1 MRHVAQREFGPF
13 GEDRAAEEH
22 VARASERAREAL
34 GAFLAALPEGTG
46 PHGVTW
52 RQLSGDPALAAA
64 REAWRAAD
72 REAVA
77 ARDDA
82 VGLECGRDAAE
93 EAAEAS
99 GSTPRGRPS
108 RSRSRPRGRAEPAL
122 CGAA

>member
-52 RQLSGDPALAAA
+52 RQLSGDPALAAT

-82 VGLECGRDAAE
+82 VGLECGRQAADE
-93 EAAEAS
+93 GAEAA
-99 GSTPRGRPS
+99 GPTPQDWPA
-108 RSRSRPRGRAEPAL
+108 RSRSRPRGRIEPAL